1 MYNKPGDKMKI
12 YIELIYILNFLLDF
26 MILYGTKRLLKISK
40 DIKRQIYAS
49 ILGSITTIFLEIK
62 ISNLQ
67 LFIIKV
73 IISILMIVSAFGKNN
88 FFKNTLYFYMIT
100 IILGGVIYLFDLKTT
115 FYINMIFISMIFP
128 VVIYIVVKELSNYK
142 LNIQDKYIVT
152 ISYKNKKYQ
161 LEGFIDTGNKLK
173 SPISNKSVILVNL
186 KINTDNIIYIPY
198 KALNTEG
205 IIPCIKPDKVIINNK
220 VINNCLIGLS
230 KDKFQIEGYNCI
242 LPNKLKEDLC

>member
-1 MYNKPGDKMKI
+1 
-12 YIELIYILNFLLDF
+12 
-26 MILYGTKRLLKISK
+26 
-40 DIKRQIYAS
+40 
-49 ILGSITTIFLEIK
+49 
-62 ISNLQ
+62 
-67 LFIIKV
+67 
-73 IISILMIVSAFGKNN
+73 
-88 FFKNTLYFYMIT
+88 
-100 IILGGVIYLFDLKTT
+100 
-115 FYINMIFISMIFP
+115 MIFISMIFP